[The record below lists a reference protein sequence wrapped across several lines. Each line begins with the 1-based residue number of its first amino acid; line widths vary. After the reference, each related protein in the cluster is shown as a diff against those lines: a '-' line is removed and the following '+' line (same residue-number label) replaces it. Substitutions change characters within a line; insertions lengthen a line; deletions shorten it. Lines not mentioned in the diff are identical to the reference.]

1 MQGRFSVLISI
12 CIFTH
17 NYPYS
22 HSESAYLLWCRDQSI
37 GDFWG
42 VFLLS
47 DFKHPTEVPELIASF
62 LTQQWRTF
70 GTSRYDLAQES
81 LFLGACALQ
90 RKSEHVDHQTA
101 FETWI

>member
-1 MQGRFSVLISI
+1 MQGRSSVLIFI

-22 HSESAYLLWCRDQSI
+22 LTESVKCAYLFWCRDQSI

-47 DFKHPTEVPELIASF
+47 DFKHPTEMPELIASF
-62 LTQQWRTF
+62 LTVENIWH
-70 GTSRYDLAQES
+70 L
-81 LFLGACALQ
+81 
-90 RKSEHVDHQTA
+90 
-101 FETWI
+101 